1 VIGRVAASA
10 LATSLTSLA
19 LLSSPCPA
27 LASTPAF
34 SGVDPD
40 SSGLVRRLR
49 ERSIENKEKYDRQ
62 RLDNFYNREY
72 NINKVLGV
80 EVLPEPCDPRDP
92 EFGYRCGS
100 NLPRLPMSRT
110 DPFDDRSRTNA
121 SRRGAVFGLNDLNI
135 EEEPGFPGDGTL
147 EKQSDVSGTETQSD
161 DTREED
167 ASTGTRED
175 ASVDAQSDVSRI
187 P

>member
-1 VIGRVAASA
+1 MIGRVAASA

-80 EVLPEPCDPRDP
+80 EVLPEPCDPGIQSLGIDAEATYR
-92 EFGYRCGS
+92 GYRCRERT
-100 NLPRLPMSRT
+100 RLT
-110 DPFDDRSRTNA
+110 IDREPT
-121 SRRGAVFGLNDLNI
+121 RR
-135 EEEPGFPGDGTL
+135 EEERC
-147 EKQSDVSGTETQSD
+147 SG
-161 DTREED
+161 
-167 ASTGTRED
+167 
-175 ASVDAQSDVSRI
+175 
-187 P
+187 